1 MYPSPYIGKTGI
13 VDAIIRSQIIPRL
26 PDPTLDPLERKMI
39 FTGPPGVAKTE
50 LAMQLALA
58 ITGHPLNIEFKMGTQ
73 VSVDVDPR
81 LAQVRPLPPAVG
93 PVHRQGH

>member
-1 MYPSPYIGKTGI
+1 MYTSPYIGKTGI
-13 VDAIIRSQIIPRL
+13 IDALLRSQVLPRL
-26 PDPTLDPLERKMI
+26 ADPALDPLERKII

-58 ITGHPLNIEFKMGTQ
+58 ITGHPLNVEFKTGTQ
-73 VSVDVDPR
+73 VSVEVIRDWLPS
-81 LAQVRPLPPAVG
+81 APLPPAVG